1 MTFEQSIKSGFVGAF
16 SFAGRGG
23 GALNFGISR
32 YFKPS

>member
-23 GALNFGISR
+23 ALNFGISR